1 MNRQMIFGLVGLICG
16 VALIAA
22 GFGSEASALDRRF
35 ELDTRVLDQK
45 STPVVPVKRAP
56 ATKSA
61 THKVAAPIRQAP
73 AGVTSVSRGTT
84 GSETYTEGRL
94 SLLRMTPASGEAAM
108 TTLLTL
114 WDRLVPAAQPVGP
127 LELRADNFS
136 LSLDPKAYQVL
147 PAADG
152 GKIIID
158 ANRNLPPLIRN
169 LIMEKD
175 PTLRIVSET
184 PSSGKRFFSQL
195 LAASGFYSV
204 EPDFTVEFGDDP
216 RLSVRADY
224 RIERTPES
232 LLSNDTVLL
241 YTDSGRYALPQSL
254 EGFLGNAGFQVIEP
268 DLPHHDAPPH
278 RDQFIQVSAG
288 SRFQVADTVL
298 AALGLETEAGK
309 SIEFTGWVNQGISLM
324 VRVDRAFIYKG
335 KPYALAAFDGNPVTY
350 TLTRLLETQG
360 VTVVVLGQEDDF
372 HAVTGKLLAA
382 LKFPATFDRHRLWPL
397 RETPYT
403 VQISGY
409 LLRDTTTG
417 RNIFLTDREVTPLL
431 LDLIDRNGYAVTGI
445 QP

>member
-1 MNRQMIFGLVGLICG
+1 MNRQMTIGLVGLIYG
-16 VALIAA
+16 VALIA
-22 GFGSEASALDRRF
+22 GFGGEASALDRRF
-35 ELDTRVLDQK
+35 ELDTRILDQK
-45 STPVVPVKRAP
+45 TTPVVPVTRAP
-56 ATKSA
+56 ATKSVP
-61 THKVAAPIRQAP
+61 HKSPPIRQAP
-73 AGVTSVSRGTT
+73 TEVTSASRGIS
-84 GSETYTEGRL
+84 GSKAYTEGRL
-94 SLLRMTPASGEAAM
+94 SLLKMTPESGEAAM
-108 TTLLTL
+108 TTLIAL

-127 LELRADNFS
+127 LELRADNFT

-152 GKIIID
+152 GKIVID
-158 ANRNLPPLIRN
+158 ANRNLPPLIRS

-175 PTLRIVSET
+175 PTLRIVSEAPT
-184 PSSGKRFFSQL
+184 AGKRFFSQL

-204 EPDFTVEFGDDP
+204 EPDFSVEFGDDP

-232 LLSNDTVLL
+232 LMHNDTVLL

-268 DLPHHDAPPH
+268 DLPHHDALPH

>member
-1 MNRQMIFGLVGLICG
+1 MTMNRQMTIGLVGLICG
-16 VALIAA
+16 VALIAV
-22 GFGSEASALDRRF
+22 FGGEASALDRRF

-45 STPVVPVKRAP
+45 TTPVVPVKRAP
-56 ATKSA
+56 
-61 THKVAAPIRQAP
+61 HKVAAPIRQAP
-73 AGVTSVSRGTT
+73 TGVTSVSRGTT
-84 GSETYTEGRL
+84 VSETYTEGRL
-94 SLLRMTPASGEAAM
+94 SLLKMTPASGEAAM
-108 TTLLTL
+108 TTLLAL
-114 WDRLVPAAQPVGP
+114 WDRLVPAAQPVGS

-136 LSLDPKAYQVL
+136 LSLDPKAYQFL

-158 ANRNLPPLIRN
+158 ANRNLPPLIRS

-175 PTLRIVSET
+175 PTLRIVSEAPT
-184 PSSGKRFFSQL
+184 AGKRFFSQL
-195 LAASGFYSV
+195 LAVSGFYSV

-232 LLSNDTVLL
+232 LLSNDTILL

-268 DLPHHDAPPH
+268 DLPQHDAPQH
-278 RDQFIQVSAG
+278 RDRLIQVSAG

-324 VRVDRAFIYKG
+324 VRVDRAFTYKG

-382 LKFPATFDRHRLWPL
+382 IKLPATVDRHRLWSL

-403 VQISGY
+403 VQMSGY